1 MPATHIALLRGINVG
16 KAKRVSMAEL
26 RAMMES
32 LGYREV
38 RTLLNSGNVV
48 FRSSKANE
56 DAVTRIEQALV
67 KKLQVSSKVT
77 VLTASELTTAVD
89 ENPLL
94 KVATDPTRLLVAVLR
109 DPADRKKLLPLAK
122 QDWGKESLAVGARV
136 AYLWCPNGIL
146 DSPAATAVN
155 KVLGDSV
162 TARNWA
168 TMLKLRALAQE
179 TS

>member
-1 MPATHIALLRGINVG
+1 MPAPHIALLRGINVG

-122 QDWGKESLAVGARV
+122 QDWGKGSLAVGARV

-146 DSPAATAVN
+146 DCPVASAVN
-155 KVLGDSV
+155 KVLRDAV

-168 TMLKLRALAQE
+168 TFLKLHALALGG
-179 TS
+179 S

>member
-16 KAKRVSMAEL
+16 KAKRVSMGEL

-122 QDWGKESLAVGARV
+122 QDWGKGSLAVGARV

-146 DSPAATAVN
+146 DCPAATAVN
-155 KVLGDSV
+155 KALGDGV

-168 TMLKLRALAQE
+168 TVLKLRALAQE

>member
-48 FRSSKANE
+48 FSSSKTNE

-109 DPADRKKLLPLAK
+109 DPADRKKLLPLTR
-122 QDWGKESLAVGARV
+122 QDWGPEGLAVGKRV
-136 AYLWCPNGIL
+136 AYIWCPNGIL

-155 KVLGDSV
+155 KALGDGV

-168 TMLKLRALAQE
+168 TVLKLRALAQE